1 MREPSIDLVRMKLR
15 YKLHPSRDG
24 SSCPAGS
31 AAPALLLLLHGT
43 GDNEG
48 GLLPLGGLAPEG
60 TVVASLRAPLAAPFG
75 GFRWFPGM
83 SSAPEPD
90 SLTSVIGESTDSIF
104 DFIDSAPSSLGTDP
118 NRVYLMGFS
127 QGATLTWAALMST
140 WPRPGFIAGAL
151 VVSGRLMPEFLQPD
165 TPLGARCAP
174 PTQLDGTS
182 LLVTHG
188 ACDNVT
194 PVVFARES
202 ARLYESWRGAPLDL
216 RELERD
222 EHGVSQQCQHLAR
235 KFLHEQLEEKKE
247 G

>member
-1 MREPSIDLVRMKLR
+1 MKLR

-24 SSCPAGS
+24 TKCPAGS

-90 SLTSVIGESTDSIF
+90 ALTSVIGESTDSIF
-104 DFIDSAPSSLGTDP
+104 DFISSAPDTFGTDP
-118 NRVYLMGFS
+118 GRVYLMGFS
-127 QGATLTWAALMST
+127 QGATLTWATLMST

-151 VVSGRLMPEFLQPD
+151 VVSGRLMPEFLKPD
-165 TPLGARCAP
+165 TPLGARCAA
-174 PTQLDGTS
+174 PTQLDGVS

-188 ACDNVT
+188 ARDPVT
-194 PVVFARES
+194 PVALARES
-202 ARLYESWRGAPLDL
+202 ARLYEAWRGAPLDL

-222 EHGVSQQCQHLAR
+222 EHGVSQQCQHLAT
-235 KFLHEQLEEKKE
+235 KFLHEHMSERTSK
-247 G
+247 GGGV